1 MTRCALYLRVSKDD
15 DSQTPENQRRQL
27 LDYAEC
33 RGWTITEVYED
44 RATGTKGRADRAA
57 FDAMFRDAHRR
68 RFDLV
73 LFWSLDR
80 FSREGLRQVFAY
92 LDKLRAHGVGFH
104 SYTEEYLSTES
115 PFAEVM
121 IALTSWF
128 AHYEARRISERTKA
142 GLERARANGKRIGR
156 PSAVERHYGAVLD
169 ARAADPS
176 ASMAALAERVGTST
190 STVRRILAKAG
201 AAGDV

>member
-15 DSQTPENQRRQL
+15 DTQTPENQRRHL
-27 LDYAEC
+27 LEHAER
-33 RGWTITEVYED
+33 RGWEVVEVYED
-44 RATGTKGRADRAA
+44 RATGTKGRVDRKA
-57 FDAMFRDAHRR
+57 FDRMFRDAHRR
-68 RFDLV
+68 RFDVV

-92 LDKLRAHGVGFH
+92 LDKLRGHGVGFH

-128 AHYEARRISERTKA
+128 GNYEARRISERTKA
-142 GLERARANGKRIGR
+142 GLQRARAQGKRLGR
-156 PSAVERHYGAVLD
+156 PSAVERYYGAVLR
-169 ARAADPS
+169 ARAADPG
-176 ASMAALAERVGTST
+176 ASLRALAEAVGTSE
-190 STVRRILAKAG
+190 STARRIMAKAR